1 MIKDVQPID
10 DSAEDLD
17 FVEEPQGFIA
27 FCSKYALYLAWVV
40 SIVAVSGSLYLSD
53 VMGFVPC
60 KLCWFQRIFMYPIV
74 ILLGIASYK
83 NDRKQ
88 IGYVLPLS
96 IIGGLIS
103 IYHYAEQKIP
113 AFAKILPCTQ
123 GIPCNKDYLD
133 WFGGVV
139 TIPFMAGIAFILIT
153 LLLLVGRKS
162 K

>member
-1 MIKDVQPID
+1 MIQDIQ
-10 DSAEDLD
+10 SAEEQA
-17 FVEEPQGFIA
+17 EELKLADEPAGFIA
-27 FCSKYALYLAWVV
+27 FCRKYALYLAWVV

-53 VMGFVPC
+53 VIGYVPC

-74 ILLGIASYK
+74 ILLGIACYK

-103 IYHYAEQKIP
+103 MYHYAEQKVP
-113 AFAKILPCTQ
+113 ALAKVLPCTQ
-123 GIPCNKDYLD
+123 GIPCNEDYLD

-139 TIPFMAGIAFILIT
+139 TIPFMALIAFILIT
-153 LLLLVGRKS
+153 TLLWIGRKS
-162 K
+162 E

>member
-1 MIKDVQPID
+1 MIKDIQ
-10 DSAEDLD
+10 SAEEPA
-17 FVEEPQGFIA
+17 EELQLSDEPVGLFA
-27 FCSKYALYLAWVV
+27 FFRKYALYLAWVV

-53 VMGFVPC
+53 VIGYVPC

-103 IYHYAEQKIP
+103 MYHYAEQKVP
-113 AFAKILPCTQ
+113 ALAKVLPCTQ
-123 GIPCNKDYLD
+123 GIPCNEDYLD

-139 TIPFMAGIAFILIT
+139 TIPFMALIAFILIT
-153 LLLLVGRKS
+153 ALLWIGRKS
-162 K
+162 E

>member
-1 MIKDVQPID
+1 MTKEFQGRDELTDHTPFIQEVQG
-10 DSAEDLD
+10 
-17 FVEEPQGFIA
+17 VMGF
-27 FCSKYALYLAWVV
+27 FSKYALYLAWIV
-40 SIVAVSGSLYLSD
+40 SVIAVCGSLYLSD
-53 VMGFVPC
+53 VIGFIPC

-74 ILLGIASYK
+74 IILGIASYK

-103 IYHYAEQKIP
+103 LYHYAEQKIP

-139 TIPFMAGIAFILIT
+139 TIPFMALIAFILIT
-153 LLLLVGRKS
+153 ILLWIGRKS
-162 K
+162 Y